1 LRLFQKSWI
10 LKIFRQLL
18 FLSLAF
24 ALHSCST
31 DLDVNAPYRETKVLY
46 GILDPTLPYQT
57 VRVGKGFLSEGRS
70 AFDIAQNSPDSS
82 LFNPDNLEVRLFELK
97 LSTSGR
103 FDTTKRILLYDTT
116 LTGKDDNGDFYS
128 PDQLV
133 FRTPAVQLDTNT
145 RADLLKYLIRVKNKV
160 SGNVSEAVT
169 NFPGKELTIRNWAA
183 IGPNDKGPFSLD
195 FGSRKKTSININK
208 SVNTAVVQ
216 LSLNWKLRV
225 IKNNGDTV
233 LETWKLSSQL
243 ESDIVG
249 DEKIIDFGAG
259 ALWSF
264 IRGELTARGNEN
276 VVSRKF
282 VPSQME
288 VFAGNRDYDNYR
300 VVNGNYNPIT
310 QSQPIYTNV
319 SNGGLGIFCG
329 RNKRTYSISLD
340 RQVIDTL
347 QVRFPE
353 MKLIK

>member
-1 LRLFQKSWI
+1 M
-10 LKIFRQLL
+10 KIFRQLL

-70 AFDIAQNSPDSS
+70 AYDIAPNSPDSS

-103 FDTTKRILLYDTT
+103 FDTTKRSLLYDTT

-169 NFPGKELTIRNWAA
+169 NIPGKELTIRNWAA